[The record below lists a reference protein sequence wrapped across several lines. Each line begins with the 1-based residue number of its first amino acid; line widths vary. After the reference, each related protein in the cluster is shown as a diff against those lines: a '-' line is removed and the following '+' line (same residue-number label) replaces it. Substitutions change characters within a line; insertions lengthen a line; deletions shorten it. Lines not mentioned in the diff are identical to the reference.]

1 MECRPP
7 PAAPLGSFRALPVK
21 FPAVDCV
28 YFDAG
33 RCRSCSFLG
42 TPYSRQLAAK
52 EDDCRGLLAAH
63 RGIRWL
69 PSIQSAQSGFR
80 NKAKMVIGGTAAEPT
95 IGILDAAGEGVDL
108 SGCNVCSPGL
118 QATFPLL
125 SAFISRAGLT
135 PYSVPGRSGELKNI
149 IVTESPDGELMLRLV
164 MRSTHLLPRI
174 QKFLPGLLADLP
186 QLRVVSV
193 NLLPEHKAVVE
204 GAEEIVLTDESTLPM
219 RVNDVTLHLR
229 PQSFFQTNTDIA
241 AALYRQGREW
251 VERVSPAS
259 VWDLY
264 CGVGGF
270 ALHSAAPDRTVTG
283 IEFSPEAITSAR
295 LSARDARLDRVRFEA
310 GDAAA
315 FALAS
320 GAGSAGS
327 AEGAASEPGTFDGGP
342 ELVIVNPP
350 RRGIGSELCGWLE
363 DSSVKHLLYSSCN
376 AKSLAKDLASLPSF
390 TAREGRLLDM
400 FPQTS
405 HYEVMVLLERQPA

>member
-1 MECRPP
+1 M
-7 PAAPLGSFRALPVK
+7 
-21 FPAVDCV
+21 
-28 YFDAG
+28 
-33 RCRSCSFLG
+33 G

-52 EDDCRGLLAAH
+52 EDDCHGLLAAH
-63 RGIRWL
+63 GGIRWL
-69 PSIQSAQSGFR
+69 PSIQSAESGFR

-118 QATFPLL
+118 QATFPVL
-125 SAFISRAGLT
+125 STFISRAGLT
-135 PYSVPGRSGELKNI
+135 PYSVPRRSGELKNI
-149 IVTESPDGELMLRLV
+149 ILTESPDGELMLRLV
-164 MRSTHLLPRI
+164 MRSTQLLPRI
-174 QKFLPGLLADLP
+174 RKNLPGLLADLP

-219 RVNDVTLHLR
+219 RVNDVVLHLR

-251 VERVSPAS
+251 VELVSPAS

-270 ALHSAAPDRTVTG
+270 ALHSAAPGRNVTG

-295 LSARDARLDRVRFEA
+295 LSARDAGLDRVLFEA
-310 GDAAA
+310 GDATA
-315 FALAS
+315 FALTWGAAGSERAAS
-320 GAGSAGS
+320 GAGTS
-327 AEGAASEPGTFDGGP
+327 DGGP
-342 ELVIVNPP
+342 DLVIVNPP
-350 RRGIGSELCGWLE
+350 RRGIGSELCSWLE
-363 DSSVKHLLYSSCN
+363 SSSVQHLLYSSCN
-376 AKSLAKDLASLPSF
+376 AKSLAKDLAALPSF
-390 TAREGRLLDM
+390 TARQGRLLDM

-405 HYEVMVLLERQPA
+405 HYEVMVLLERKPA